1 MHKIFAAIPALALGA
16 AISTLTLATVLTA
29 QAPATPKAAS
39 STPRK
44 ADEFVIHMPD
54 HTDKLL
60 SSYRGKVV
68 VIAFM
73 YTTCPHCQ
81 HTAGLL
87 SHIQTDYAAKGV
99 QVLGVTFDQTA
110 QRDVAQF
117 DKLYATGFPCG
128 YSTVPQVQKFLHVA
142 DDFYVPMMAFI
153 DRAGTV
159 RLQIVSHGDPNDE
172 ADKFLGEQ
180 QEANVRQE
188 LDKLLKTSRAPA
200 TAKQAPKS

>member
-1 MHKIFAAIPALALGA
+1 MFKLSAAVLMLSAVMA
-16 AISTLTLATVLTA
+16 AVSMA
-29 QAPATPKAAS
+29 QAPATPKAAPFA
-39 STPRK
+39 PRK
-44 ADEFVIHMPD
+44 ADEFVVHLPD

-60 SSYRGKVV
+60 TSYRGKVV
-68 VIAFM
+68 LMAFM

-81 HTAGLL
+81 RTAGIL
-87 SHIQTDYAAKGV
+87 SHIQTEYAAKGV

-128 YSTVPQVQKFLHVA
+128 YASMDQVKKFLHVG

-153 DRAGTV
+153 DRTGTI
-159 RLQIVSHGDPNDE
+159 RLQIVSHGDPNDD

-180 QEANVRQE
+180 QETNVRQE
-188 LDKLLKTSRAPA
+188 LDKLLKASPSAA
-200 TAKQAPKS
+200 AKQAPRS